1 MSISNLSASPDLKF
15 WKSSVWVG
23 VHPLASMGVGPR
35 KLMWGFS
42 AMGEANCL
50 ESLVR
55 ESFEDHKGAAPQK
68 NVTQSCGDC
77 CREA

>member
-1 MSISNLSASPDLKF
+1 
-15 WKSSVWVG
+15 
-23 VHPLASMGVGPR
+23 MGVGPR